1 MDFVWY
7 FAAVLLE
14 LFLLFLIPALKIR
27 ARKRRVTVEAI
38 ADELG
43 KSKDDPNA
51 PARWVP

>member
-7 FAAVLLE
+7 FAAALLGA
-14 LFLLFLIPALKIR
+14 FLLFLIPTLKIR

-38 ADELG
+38 ADQLG
-43 KSKDDPNA
+43 QSKDDLNE